1 MASGTLYFFCGKM
14 GAGKTTRSRLLARE
28 ENAVLISEDEWLST
42 LYPREIKSFKDYR
55 RYSSL
60 LRPLIQAH
68 VENLLRTGVS
78 VVMDFPAN
86 TVKQRKWFS
95 ELASTAGASSILIYI
110 RASDATCLQQI
121 AKRRIEQPERAD
133 FDTKSVFDEV
143 NKFFE
148 EPEEFEELTI
158 QVIEKQT

>member
-121 AKRRIEQPERAD
+121 AKRRLEQPERAD

-158 QVIEKQT
+158 QIIEKQT